1 MWLYIFFIENYLGIV
16 STLQNLEFN
25 YKWPSHICKTTKE
38 ANYYVNVGEYAK
50 SIWEIIRKDG
60 GDECQTEVEW

>member
-1 MWLYIFFIENYLGIV
+1 MQI
-16 STLQNLEFN
+16 LEFN
-25 YKWPSHICKTTKE
+25 YKWPSHHCKTTKE
-38 ANYYVNVGEYAK
+38 ADYYVNVGEYAE